1 MSENLADIKRL
12 AGLQETEVVSEA
24 AVRTIDDAINTLANL
39 RQSAKEMQLKHINTN
54 GLANDIIEDLY
65 PVILFLEQHKATM
78 HNG

>member
-24 AVRTIDDAINTLANL
+24 SVKTIDDAIATLANL
-39 RQSAKEMQLKHINTN
+39 RQSAKEMQINRVNTA
-54 GLANDIIEDLY
+54 GLANDVVEDLY

>member
-1 MSENLADIKRL
+1 MSEGLADIKRL

-24 AVRTIDDAINTLANL
+24 AVRTIDDAIAALANL

-78 HNG
+78 HHG